1 VPYRSNE
8 NERRNKVQ
16 LGVGW
21 SLWGTSPSAPIP
33 ERVLDGI
40 PGFLAWFAFL
50 FSIASAVAFPKT
62 LLMIAALLGAYTAI
76 RFFMA
81 AIAAYS
87 GLGKIRR
94 AESTDW
100 KAHYLTLRD
109 EESLDWE
116 VVQHFV
122 IIPNYKE
129 DIAVLRRSLDALKI
143 QYQAKKRMSIILAM
157 EASEEGCVEKAETL
171 REEYQEFFKHFY
183 FTVHP
188 RGLAGEMQCKSANES
203 WAIRW
208 AKRHLVDER
217 GYELDH
223 ICVSTMD
230 ADTRWHPRYFY
241 ALTALFALD
250 KERHHR
256 FWQAPMRYHGNIWE
270 INPLLQI
277 VNAYATAFELSYLSS
292 PLWLAMP
299 MSSYSLSLRLLD
311 SCGYWDGDV
320 IADEWHMFIKA
331 YFARGGKL
339 SLKEIMLPFLADAT
353 TGNGLLGELKERY
366 LQTLRHAWGSK
377 EMGYMIAKMID
388 HPEVEFRPALRLLF
402 RISHDILLAGAGW
415 VLITV
420 GSQLPVLLHPEIA
433 PIQLSAILDNPVR
446 GLQAA
451 YTNILQEPAWL
462 ILVLASLAVLLLAFF
477 FWLLD
482 MGVRPPRNR
491 PLTILERFWTL
502 LSFPLMPIL
511 TLLVLAIPTIQA
523 QTLLLIGVPLQFRVS
538 KKV

>member
-1 VPYRSNE
+1 MNQRKQ
-8 NERRNKVQ
+8 RNKAQ
-16 LGVGW
+16 LGTAW
-21 SLWGTSPSAPIP
+21 SLWGTTPPPPIP

-50 FSIASAVAFPKT
+50 FSIASAVAFPRT
-62 LLMIAALLGAYTAI
+62 LLLIAALLGTYTAI
-76 RFFMA
+76 RFFLA
-81 AIAAYS
+81 AIANLI
-87 GLGKIRR
+87 GLEKIQE
-94 AESTDW
+94 AESKDW
-100 KAHYLTLRD
+100 KAYYLTLRD
-109 EESLDWE
+109 DASLDWE
-116 VVQHFV
+116 LVQHLV

-129 DIAVLRRSLDALKI
+129 EMAVLRRSLDALKI
-143 QYQAKKRMSIILAM
+143 QYQAKKRIIIVLAM
-157 EASEEGCVEKAETL
+157 EAGEDDCVEKAETL
-171 REEYQEFFKHFY
+171 RHEYSEFFKHFY
-183 FTVHP
+183 YTVHP
-188 RGLAGEMQCKSANES
+188 RGLAGEMQCKSANEA
-203 WAIRW
+203 WATRW
-208 AKRHLVDER
+208 AKRHLVDEL

-223 ICVSTMD
+223 ICVTTMD
-230 ADTRWHPRYFY
+230 ADTRWHPKYFY
-241 ALTALFALD
+241 ALTSLFALD
-250 KERHHR
+250 AQRHHR

-277 VNAYATAFELSYLSS
+277 VNAYATTFELSYLAS
-292 PLWLAMP
+292 PWWLAMP

-311 SCGYWDGDV
+311 SSGYWDGDV
-320 IADEWHMFIKA
+320 IADEWHMYIKA

-353 TGNGLLGELKERY
+353 VGKGLVGELRERY

-377 EMGYMIAKMID
+377 ELGYMLAKMID
-388 HPEVEFRPALRLLF
+388 HPEVEFWPALRLLF

-433 PIQLSAILDNPVR
+433 PIQLSAILENPMM
-446 GLQAA
+446 GIASGIQ
-451 YTNILQEPAWL
+451 NIISQPSWL
-462 ILVLASLAVLLLAFF
+462 LLVTASLAVLVLAFF

-482 MGVRPPRNR
+482 MRVRPPRTH
-491 PLTILERFWTL
+491 PPTLMERFWTI

-511 TLLVLAIPTIQA
+511 TLIVLAIPTIQA